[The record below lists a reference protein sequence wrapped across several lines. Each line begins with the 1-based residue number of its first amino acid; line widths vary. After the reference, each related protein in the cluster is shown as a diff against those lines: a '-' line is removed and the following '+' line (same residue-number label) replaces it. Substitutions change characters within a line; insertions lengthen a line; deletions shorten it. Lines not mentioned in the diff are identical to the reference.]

1 MQRVED
7 IRAVAA
13 VEEVDPALAAG
24 VRLGP
29 ARAVVPLVVDLNAH
43 GLALGLDVHRLRVL
57 RTQGDTFSRY
67 ASVRG
72 LGGSES
78 PPAVG
83 ATTACARAR
92 ARGRRARGAA
102 APLRAPDA
110 LSARGVVT
118 RAESADADMVKAAI
132 AIATD
137 SIHEAP
143 TCRRTRAGGDDASRE
158 SRRASS

>member
-57 RTQGDTFSRY
+57 RAQGGHLL
-67 ASVRG
+67 AVRLRARLGG
-72 LGGSES
+72 LGVAARG
-78 PPAVG
+78 G
-83 ATTACARAR
+83 ATTACARAG
-92 ARGRRARGAA
+92 ARKARRAGAA

-132 AIATD
+132 AIATG